1 MTVIYATCFVLL
13 FGAAVLALIRLER
26 GPSMFDR
33 IFALDLTTAIILGTI
48 AVIAAITR
56 RADLIPVLIVLTLV
70 GFVGSVSIARF
81 AVLESADEARIL
93 TKDELRQ
100 ILAEREA
107 STDDDDAPPVHD
119 VEDAVVIAVLDVDE
133 GPHAPG
139 ADHHRHRHHGGGHR

>member
-1 MTVIYATCFVLL
+1 MTIIYGACFVLL
-13 FGAAVLALIRLER
+13 FSAAVLAMIRLER

-33 IFALDLTTAIILGTI
+33 IFALDLTTAVILGTI

-93 TKDELRQ
+93 TKDELRR
-100 ILAEREA
+100 ILAERESA
-107 STDDDDAPPVHD
+107 PDDDAPPVHD
-119 VEDAVVIAVLDVDE
+119 VDEGVVIAVLDVDE
-133 GPHAPG
+133 PTPAQTHPAGRRG
-139 ADHHRHRHHGGGHR
+139 DGEGDR

>member
-1 MTVIYATCFVLL
+1 MTIIYAACFVLL
-13 FGAAVLALIRLER
+13 LCAAVLALIRLER

-33 IFALDLTTAIILGTI
+33 IFALDLTTAIVLGTI

-93 TKDELRQ
+93 TKEELRR
-100 ILAEREA
+100 ILAERE
-107 STDDDDAPPVHD
+107 STPDDDAPPVHD
-119 VEDAVVIAVLDVDE
+119 VDDGVVIAVLDVDE
-133 GPHAPG
+133 PTDPGTGPAGPNDDEAG
-139 ADHHRHRHHGGGHR
+139 RR